1 MGLFEYQ
8 LHNQFKF
15 IKAPTEGA
23 SATFKFLSSMDSV
36 QNLNEQIK
44 TSINKISNTTDEI
57 QKLKKSTFDLEYI
70 YKLQHK
76 ISDASEILNELD
88 KKFKYIRM
96 KLIKLEESLGNC
108 PLNKSIDI
116 SINNG
121 TICINEK

>member
-15 IKAPTEGA
+15 IKTPTEEA
-23 SATFKFLSSMDSV
+23 SATFKFLSSMDAV

-76 ISDASEILNELD
+76 IS
-88 KKFKYIRM
+88 
-96 KLIKLEESLGNC
+96 
-108 PLNKSIDI
+108 
-116 SINNG
+116 G
-121 TICINEK
+121 T